1 MVKKFKQ
8 LIGSTQH
15 EIISAAEQKLGRTLT
30 LKERKGVEAIGS
42 LSLLEACYQA
52 FTSAMFTPA
61 QVLADLNYLARMTS
75 RSQPQ
80 VLR

>member
-8 LIGSTQH
+8 LIGNTRH
-15 EIISAAEQKLGRTLT
+15 EIISAAEQKLGRSLT
-30 LKERKGVEAIGS
+30 LKERKGVEAICS
-42 LSLLEACYQA
+42 LSLLEACYEA

-61 QVLADLNYLARMTS
+61 QVLADLNYLASITPL
-75 RSQPQ
+75 SQPQ